1 MTLRLLIAE
10 DIDLVAEA
18 FEALLSTEPTFTV
31 VARVQRGDH
40 VLPAVR
46 RYHPDVAVLDVD
58 MPVAS
63 GIEVTTALRR
73 DGSDCKVLL
82 LTALPGS
89 NHLHKALAAGANGYL
104 LKSATGSQL
113 IAAVKDVAAG
123 RSVIDPDLAAEA
135 LRSGPNPLTEH
146 EQDILRLI
154 DLGVSTDEIAKRLF
168 LSRGTVRN
176 YLSRAMAKLGAG
188 GRIEALRHARARGLL

>member
-1 MTLRLLIAE
+1 M
-10 DIDLVAEA
+10 
-18 FEALLSTEPTFTV
+18 
-31 VARVQRGDH
+31 
-40 VLPAVR
+40 
-46 RYHPDVAVLDVD
+46 
-58 MPVAS
+58 
-63 GIEVTTALRR
+63 
-73 DGSDCKVLL
+73 
-82 LTALPGS
+82 
-89 NHLHKALAAGANGYL
+89 
-104 LKSATGSQL
+104 
-113 IAAVKDVAAG
+113 
-123 RSVIDPDLAAEA
+123 IDPDLAAEA